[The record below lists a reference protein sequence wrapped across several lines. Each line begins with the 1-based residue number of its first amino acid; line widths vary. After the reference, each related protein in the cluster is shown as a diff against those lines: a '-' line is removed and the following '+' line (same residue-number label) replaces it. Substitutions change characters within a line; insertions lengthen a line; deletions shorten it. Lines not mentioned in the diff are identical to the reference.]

1 MYQAIEISPDIYWVG
16 VIDWNERNF
25 HGYTTDRGSTY
36 NAYLIMDEKVTL
48 VDTCKPGFTDEM
60 LERVRQVVDPAQIS
74 CIISNH
80 VEQDHSGGIPA
91 LLEAAPNAKIYTSDP
106 KGVAG
111 LTAHYGDRGFEGVKT
126 GDELQ
131 IGKRTLQFVQ
141 TTMVHWPDNMVAY
154 SAHDKMLFSN
164 DAFGQHLATSH
175 RFADE
180 VGHEV
185 MRQARKY
192 YANIVMP
199 YSKQVGKALDALEG
213 LDIDMIAPAH
223 GVIWR
228 SNLSEILGAYR
239 TWAKQ
244 DLDEY
249 ALVIYDSMWHT
260 TEHMAQ
266 SIVEAFT
273 DKGIDVR
280 LLDLKANHISDIMTE
295 VLTAKYVAVGSPTL
309 NATMMPTVAAF
320 LCYLKG
326 LTPKGSGRIGIPFGS
341 YGWAP
346 MGPNDVAGALEAAG
360 YELSFGTYSHQWT
373 ADEAYLDELRDA
385 IEQQIDGLE

>member
-16 VIDWNERNF
+16 IIDWNERNF

-48 VDTCKPGFTDEM
+48 IDTCKPGFTDEM
-60 LERVRQVVDPAQIS
+60 LERVRQVVDPAKIDY
-74 CIISNH
+74 IIANH
-80 VEQDHSGGIPA
+80 VEQDHSGGLPVLA
-91 LLEAAPNAKIYTSDP
+91 QAAPNAQIFASNP
-106 KGVAG
+106 KGVQG
-111 LTAHYGDRGFEGVKT
+111 LTAHYGDLGIQGVTT
-126 GDELQ
+126 GDTLE
-131 IGKRTLQFVQ
+131 IGTRTLRFVQ

-154 SAHDKMLFSN
+154 SAHDKILFSN

-199 YSKQVGKALDALEG
+199 YSKQVGKALDVVEG
-213 LDIDMIAPAH
+213 LEVGMIAPAH

-228 SNLSEILGAYR
+228 GDDVPQILQTYR
-239 TWAKQ
+239 SWANQ
-244 DLDEY
+244 ELDAY

-260 TEHMAQ
+260 TEHMAD

-273 DKGIDVR
+273 DKGINVR
-280 LLDLKANHISDIMTE
+280 LLDLKCNHISDIMTE

-326 LTPKGSGRIGIPFGS
+326 LTPRNSGRIGIPFGS
-341 YGWAP
+341 YGWVP
-346 MGPNDVAGALEAAG
+346 SGPNDVAAALEAAG
-360 YELSFGTYSHQWT
+360 YELAFGTYDHQWT
-373 ADEAYLDELRDA
+373 ADEAYLDELRDT
-385 IEQQIDGLE
+385 IESQL